1 MWIVSLKNG
10 KYKYCERY
18 IDPYSEKTKTASVT
32 LEKDT
37 PQAKKQAIKLISEK
51 IEDITTTDAAQK
63 NITFG
68 ELLNEWFPYYQAKN
82 KRKTWKQVDGNLKRI
97 HAVISDDMIIKNID
111 SKLITKFIDEM
122 YSFGTYSYNYTSQIR
137 ALLSTIFKFAISRK
151 YLSNNPVKDTEIALK
166 IEDKNKQ
173 REKVENKYL
182 ERDEAEKIISYL
194 ANKKRCL
201 LHSRMSEFLWLTGL
215 RYGEL
220 QALKWNNYHDG
231 SIRVEGTLDSFMR
244 SITEAEKTSPKT
256 STSFRVVDLPDR
268 AIEIIEERKQ
278 FDLIHFSAEDD
289 DYIFL
294 SSRGNPL
301 VLNSFNLKLKEAA
314 KANHIDKEISSHIF
328 RHSHVSLL
336 SELGMPLKS
345 IMERVG
351 HSDAKV
357 TLKIYN
363 HVTKKAKK
371 DIVDALNNL

>member
-1 MWIVSLKNG
+1 M
-10 KYKYCERY
+10 
-18 IDPYSEKTKTASVT
+18 
-32 LEKDT
+32 
-37 PQAKKQAIKLISEK
+37 
-51 IEDITTTDAAQK
+51 
-63 NITFG
+63 
-68 ELLNEWFPYYQAKN
+68 
-82 KRKTWKQVDGNLKRI
+82 
-97 HAVISDDMIIKNID
+97 
-111 SKLITKFIDEM
+111 
-122 YSFGTYSYNYTSQIR
+122 
-137 ALLSTIFKFAISRK
+137 
-151 YLSNNPVKDTEIALK
+151 
-166 IEDKNKQ
+166 
-173 REKVENKYL
+173 
-182 ERDEAEKIISYL
+182 
-194 ANKKRCL
+194 
-201 LHSRMSEFLWLTGL
+201 
-215 RYGEL
+215 
-220 QALKWNNYHDG
+220 
-231 SIRVEGTLDSFMR
+231 
-244 SITEAEKTSPKT
+244 
-256 STSFRVVDLPDR
+256 PDR

-363 HVTKKAKK
+363 HVTKKGKK